1 MWADSV
7 RLIEVWCS
15 IAVMNTSKVW
25 GGQSPQD
32 RSSSRRESLLSAAG
46 ALLGDGGAVAVTMR
60 AVVRAAQLSPRY
72 FYESFASRE
81 ELLFA
86 VHDRVEDQLLQ
97 RLQSVS
103 SSGDL
108 RDAVRSSFEIIRDF
122 FEEDPRRARILL
134 REPLADDMLR
144 SHSATRIPI
153 FTRAVI
159 QLLAQGHPEV
169 AEATGGD
176 EADWMIRSTALSGAL
191 ISLYLEYTDGH
202 IDVEPDRLVDA
213 AVDVVYALGG
223 LRDTRP

>member
-1 MWADSV
+1 
-7 RLIEVWCS
+7 
-15 IAVMNTSKVW
+15 MNTSKVW

-32 RSSSRRESLLSAAG
+32 RSSSRRESLLSAAE

-81 ELLFA
+81 ELLYA

-97 RLQSVS
+97 RLQNVN

>member
-1 MWADSV
+1 MRADSV

-32 RSSSRRESLLSAAG
+32 RSSSRRESLLSAAE

-97 RLQSVS
+97 RLQNVS

-144 SHSATRIPI
+144 SHSATPYPH
-153 FTRAVI
+153 
-159 QLLAQGHPEV
+159 LHPSRHS
-169 AEATGGD
+169 ASRTGSSGGRRGYRRR
-176 EADWMIRSTALSGAL
+176 RSGLDDQIHGAL
-191 ISLYLEYTDGH
+191 G
-202 IDVEPDRLVDA
+202 A
-213 AVDVVYALGG
+213 
-223 LRDTRP
+223 